1 MDIDQQWGK
10 DNIDLIMK
18 EFLKI
23 NPEFEEKTNSAMAA
37 KSRHKKLM
45 KKSMDTPTYRPY
57 YYIVKNSTDKINR
70 IKKQNRELRDEVN
83 DIKTHLSCWHQNY
96 KTAERKLIDEFG
108 EKSYEYQIVF
118 GKH

>member
-1 MDIDQQWGK
+1 MDIDQQWVK

-23 NPEFEEKTNSAMAA
+23 NPEFDEKTNSAMAA

-57 YYIVKNSTDKINR
+57 YYIVNNSTDKISR
-70 IKKQNRELRDEVN
+70 IKKQNRELRDEVK
-83 DIKTHLSCWHQNY
+83 DIKTHLSCWCENY
-96 KTAERKLIDEFG
+96 KTAERKLIEEFG
-108 EKSYEYQIVF
+108 KKSYEYEIVF

>member
-1 MDIDQQWGK
+1 MDIDQQWVK
-10 DNIDLIMK
+10 ENIDLIMK

-23 NPEFEEKTNSAMAA
+23 NPEFDEKTNSAMAA

-57 YYIVKNSTDKINR
+57 YYIVKNSSDKINR
-70 IKKQNRELRDEVN
+70 IQKQNRELRDEVK
-83 DIKTHLSCWHQNY
+83 DIKTHLSCWCENY
-96 KTAERKLIDEFG
+96 KTAERKLIEEVG
-108 EKSYEYQIVF
+108 KKSYEYEIVF